1 VIRRL
6 QQPQL
11 SLILELIAGLVQIG
25 HRKFREDAAAVELP
39 LLLLLQGNATTRR
52 MITA

>member
-11 SLILELIAGLVQIG
+11 SLILELIAGLDQIG
-25 HRKFREDAAAVELP
+25 HRKFREDAAAVEPP
-39 LLLLLQGNATTRR
+39 LLLLLQSNVPTRR
-52 MITA
+52 MSAA